1 MFAELM
7 GGFAALANPETFLY
21 LVGGFLM
28 GLVFGAIPGLTATL
42 AIAPAARAVTCRD
55 IDHEGNAY
63 VICEVDP
70 AHEDLRLFRTD
81 ENGNAY
87 GHFGPLK
94 ADLASKG
101 KDLVFAMNAG
111 MYHEDRSPV
120 GYYLEDGREEMR
132 VISGPSQGNFGLL
145 PNGIFCIG
153 EGWARVIETRDFLA
167 RRPRCRHATQSGPM
181 LVIEGAL
188 HPRFLPDSYSRYIR
202 NGVGTS
208 ANGDRAVFA
217 ISQNTVT
224 FHEFAR
230 LFRQREGV
238 KDKSDDRQPGNQENR
253 VVNVQTER
261 TDLRF
266 NVVLPDFV
274 IGIDQVRDAF
284 RLRYALIV

>member
-1 MFAELM
+1 MRRIVACL
-7 GGFAALANPETFLY
+7 AL
-21 LVGGFLM
+21 
-28 GLVFGAIPGLTATL
+28 LTATL

-230 LFRQREGV
+230 LFREV
-238 KDKSDDRQPGNQENR
+238 LKLPNALFLDGNVSRLYAPQMNR
-253 VVNVQTER
+253 ADLGRRMGPIVAVTE
-261 TDLRF
+261 
-266 NVVLPDFV
+266 PA
-274 IGIDQVRDAF
+274 Q
-284 RLRYALIV
+284 